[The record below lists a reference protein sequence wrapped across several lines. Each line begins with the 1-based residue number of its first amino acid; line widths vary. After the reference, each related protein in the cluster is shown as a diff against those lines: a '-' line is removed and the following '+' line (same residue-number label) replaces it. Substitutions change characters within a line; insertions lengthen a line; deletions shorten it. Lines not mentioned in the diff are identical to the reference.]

1 MHTQTLLNSNHVTN
15 LEKKKE
21 KEDKDKDRLK
31 RKDKF
36 KWKNK
41 DKDKE
46 KEKVNKK
53 REIENNLKNSS
64 TTVITII
71 ENTKIRGSTLIL
83 KSTMRSNLIF

>member
-21 KEDKDKDRLK
+21 KEDKNKDRSK

-41 DKDKE
+41 DRRASKA
-46 KEKVNKK
+46 NRK